1 MDIEVNNI
9 KIHYEVLGN
18 GKPVILLN
26 PNSVNTGLM
35 KFIANRLKD
44 KEINIEITD
53 AAKDIM
59 VREGYDPIYGARP
72 LKRFVTKKLETLI
85 AEKILKQEIKPSS
98 KVVVDCENNQLV
110 VV

>member
-35 KFIANRLKD
+35 KFIANRLKERYKVYLLD
-44 KEINIEITD
+44 KEVVE
-53 AAKDIM
+53 K
-59 VREGYDPIYGARP
+59 V
-72 LKRFVTKKLETLI
+72 KKIVL
-85 AEKILKQEIKPSS
+85 
-98 KVVVDCENNQLV
+98 
-110 VV
+110 